1 MMQLLILRIRVL
13 LVKELLQAVRDPRLL
28 FLIIVPPMIQ
38 LLAFGYAA
46 NLDLKRIPI
55 ALYDEDRSS
64 VSREL
69 VFAFSSSGYF
79 RFVADIDDPKLID
92 QLINRGTAAA
102 ILHFGPDF
110 SADIGSGRTAAL
122 QLLAAGTNSNTA
134 SLVQSYSQQIVE
146 RFNRSRLESL
156 IQRNPA
162 LKHVIPNGSQGIVQP
177 QIRVWFNETLL
188 SVNFY
193 VPGIIALVILVS
205 TLNLTAMAVVREKEV
220 GTMEQIMV
228 TPIRPVE
235 FILGK
240 TTPFALIGIFQVAL
254 VTTVGV
260 FWFGVP
266 MRGSLG
272 LLFLSL
278 LIYLLSCLS
287 LGLLISTI
295 SQTQQQALI
304 TTFFFLF
311 PAILLSGFI
320 FPIQNM
326 PIVIQVITYINPLRY
341 FLVIIRGIFLKGV
354 GFAVLWPEM
363 AALLGLGL
371 TLMILAV
378 KRVGKTLD

>member
-1 MMQLLILRIRVL
+1 MRRLLLRIRVL
-13 LVKELLQAVRDPRLL
+13 LIKELLQAVRDPRLF
-28 FLIIVPPMIQ
+28 FLIVVPPMVQ
-38 LLAFGYAA
+38 LLLFGYAA
-46 NLDLKRIPI
+46 NLDLKQIPM

-64 VSREL
+64 ISREL

-79 RFVADIDDPKLID
+79 RFVEDIDSPNAMSQLID
-92 QLINRGTAAA
+92 RGKAAA
-102 ILHFGPDF
+102 ILHFGPNF
-110 SADIGSGRTAAL
+110 SSRVGSSRTAVL
-122 QLLAAGTNSNTA
+122 QILVSGTNSNTA

-146 RFNRSRLESL
+146 RFNRSRLESR

-162 LKHVIPNGSQGIVQP
+162 LRQVIPNGSRGIVQP

-240 TTPFALIGIFQVAL
+240 TIPFALIGFFQVAL

-266 MRGSLG
+266 MRGSLS
-272 LLFLSL
+272 LLFVSL
-278 LIYLLSCLS
+278 LLYLLSCLS
-287 LGLLISTI
+287 AGLLISTI
-295 SQTQQQALI
+295 SRTQQQALI

-311 PAILLSGFI
+311 PTILLSGFI

-326 PIVIQVITYINPLRY
+326 PEVIQWVTYLNPLRY

-354 GFAVLWPEM
+354 GFAVLWPQM
-363 AALLGLGL
+363 AALVGIGLM
-371 TLMILAV
+371 LMSLAV

>member
-1 MMQLLILRIRVL
+1 MRLAILRIRVL
-13 LVKELLQAVRDPRLL
+13 LIKELLQAVRDPRLR
-28 FLIIVPPMIQ
+28 FLIILPPMFQ

-46 NLDLKRIPI
+46 NLDLKHIPT

-69 VFAFSSSGYF
+69 AFAFSSSGYF
-79 RFVADIDDPKLID
+79 HFAAELHDSKSMNELID
-92 QLINRGTAAA
+92 RGTVDAVV
-102 ILHFGPDF
+102 HFGPGF
-110 SADIGSGRTAAL
+110 AADIGSGRTATL
-122 QLLAAGTNSNTA
+122 QVLVAGTNSNTA
-134 SLVQSYSQQIVE
+134 ALVQSYSQQIVE
-146 RFNRSRLESL
+146 RFNRKRLNTIL
-156 IQRNPA
+156 NRNPK
-162 LKHVIPNGSQGIVQP
+162 LKNIIPEGSAGIIQP
-177 QIRVWFNETLL
+177 QIRVWFNETLR

-240 TTPFALIGIFQVAL
+240 TIPFALIGVFQVAL
-254 VTTVGV
+254 VTTVGI

-266 MRGSLG
+266 MRGSLE
-272 LLFLSL
+272 LLFGSL
-278 LIYLLSCLS
+278 VLYLLSCLS
-287 LGLLISTI
+287 LGLLISTV
-295 SQTQQQALI
+295 SRTQQQALI
-304 TTFFFLF
+304 STFFFLF
-311 PAILLSGFI
+311 PMILLSGFI
-320 FPIQNM
+320 FPIKNM
-326 PIVIQVITYINPLRY
+326 PVVIQWITYLNPLRY

-354 GFAVLWPEM
+354 GIRVLWPQM

-371 TLMILAV
+371 TLMVLAV